1 MRLIILGDKSRYQFL
16 RELIDNSIK
25 NINLKT
31 EILSEKDIEIKSEY
45 KNINQTE
52 EKKILVSKKIPLNT
66 VLFFP
71 SEVSTNNKFESND
84 KILFFDEFPYR
95 TATGI
100 ENIKNILKKNPNVN
114 FEIILIKNNRKS
126 LQSDLSN
133 EKEAFEKAFKEYN
146 FEKFKIKKVTL
157 ENNYRFLFW
166 DFKEVIQ
173 NTNIFMNDLKEIKKS
188 INILFDVEYDF
199 EYIQIDEKLS
209 EQLLDSFVKYK
220 DIRNDSTYSLRNIT
234 HLLKENVRMSKILCK
249 LTDKSSKFSTLLFY
263 LHKNFYTLENVLDYF
278 FQNDYNYK
286 HFFQFSE
293 NLYLKYI
300 EKICIWDKERDLEK
314 LKLEIRKRMEYFVSF
329 PFSLE
334 FLGNTEE
341 DYIYFYNK
349 NKKEM
354 INFKNKIKT
363 FFKKEL
369 CDLIKRYIE
378 NKIKKMED
386 LLNEKTI

>member
-71 SEVSTNNKFESND
+71 SEVSTNNKFEAND

-234 HLLKENVRMSKILCK
+234 HLLKENV
-249 LTDKSSKFSTLLFY
+249 
-263 LHKNFYTLENVLDYF
+263 LDYF

-300 EKICIWDKERDLEK
+300 EKICIWDKERELKK